1 MSALIPVDKLPEKTT
16 QLEKKRGR
24 HSLVSILDEFLQM
37 DIPYAKIQMH
47 ELEYKSYRS
56 AYNSIYNAIKNHRY
70 NITVHSINRE
80 LYLVRGIL
88 SGYVAVDYDRFG
100 RVNHSIDTNGL
111 EVWIDR
117 DDEGRITQIRRN
129 DGYRMKWKY
138 HQDGSVEKV
147 YDQQGVLYE
156 ER

>member
-24 HSLVSILDEFLQM
+24 HNLISMLDAFIQL
-37 DIPYAKIQMH
+37 DIPYAKIQLH
-47 ELEYKSYRS
+47 ELEYKSYKS

-70 NITVHSINRE
+70 NIVVRSINRE
-80 LYLVRGIL
+80 LYLVRGSL
-88 SGYVAVDYDRFG
+88 SGYVTVDYDRFG
-100 RVNHSIDTNGL
+100 RVNHSIDTDGL

-138 HQDGSVEKV
+138 RPDGLVEKV
-147 YDQQGVLYE
+147 YDHQGVLYE
-156 ER
+156 L